1 LNNLFAFSAIGATEC
16 FVRFQGKANVVVT
29 GRVYHRL
36 FDLCT
41 GEHSMRWF
49 LYDEMTRTQ
58 QAIDLQLPLEAVD
71 RIRDLL
77 ELINPDVSTLRY
89 ALSQAESDTVPLA
102 VELQHRPAGG
112 ELAAI
117 INT

>member
-1 LNNLFAFSAIGATEC
+1 
-16 FVRFQGKANVVVT
+16 
-29 GRVYHRL
+29 
-36 FDLCT
+36 
-41 GEHSMRWF
+41 MRWF